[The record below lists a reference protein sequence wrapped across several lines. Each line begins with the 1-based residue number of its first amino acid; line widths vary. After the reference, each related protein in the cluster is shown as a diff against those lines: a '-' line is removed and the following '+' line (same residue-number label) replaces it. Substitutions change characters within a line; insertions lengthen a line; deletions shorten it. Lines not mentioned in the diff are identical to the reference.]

1 MTAVTAPSSARLA
14 RTATGIPQLLRFML
28 RRDRIK
34 LPAWTLGITFFVFYF
49 TTALPTIA
57 PTEADLAAFANFADG
72 PVGAILS
79 GPGYGFGDGLTYEV
93 FLAGTYGLYFLL
105 ATALMNILLV
115 SRHTRVEE
123 QSGRAEL
130 IRAGVV
136 GRNAPLFAT
145 MILATGTNVV
155 LALLLSGALLSVG
168 YPPTGSFV
176 FGASVGALGLVFAG
190 ITTITVQVT
199 EYSRA
204 ASGLAGVAL
213 GAAYLLRAVGDSLQQ
228 HGSLLSWFS
237 PLAWSQQTRPYVDER
252 WWPLLL
258 SLGFAGITAAVGYR
272 LAARRDIGA
281 GLRATRGGSATA
293 APWLRSPVAL
303 AFRLQRASILG
314 WGSALVVLGLTYGL
328 LVGPMSDTFENLSED
343 FAAII
348 AGGGADLLDGYV
360 SFMALYDVVLVAVFG
375 ILAVKGLRAEEARGR
390 AEPVLAAGV
399 GRVRWVASHL
409 LVAYAAATAILL
421 VAGLSFGIGAAIG
434 VGDPAYI
441 ATVTFGHLA
450 RAPEAFVFM
459 ALAAALYGVAP
470 RVLGLAWAVL
480 VYASLLAFFGPLLDP
495 PAWLH
500 DLSPLD
506 HIARIPVEDF
516 TVLPVV
522 VLLAIAGLLTSVG
535 LLGFRRRDLGG

>member
-1 MTAVTAPSSARLA
+1 
-14 RTATGIPQLLRFML
+14 ML
-28 RRDRIK
+28 RRDRVK
-34 LPAWTLGITFFVFYF
+34 LPAWTLGITFFIFYF
-49 TTALPTIA
+49 TSALPTIA

-79 GPGYGFGDGLTYEV
+79 GPGYGFGEGLTYPI

-130 IRAGVV
+130 VRAGVV

-145 MILATGTNVV
+145 MLLAVGANVV
-155 LALLLSGALLSVG
+155 LALLLGGALVSVG
-168 YPPTGSFV
+168 YPVPGSLV
-176 FGASVGALGLVFAG
+176 FGVSVGALGMVFAG

-213 GAAYLLRAVGDSLQQ
+213 GAAYILRAVGDSLQQ
-228 HGSLLSWFS
+228 HGSPLSWFS

-258 SLGFAGITAAVGYR
+258 SLAFAAATAAVGYR

-281 GLRATRGGSATA
+281 GLRATRRGSADA
-293 APWLRSPVAL
+293 AAWLRSPAAL
-303 AFRLQRASILG
+303 AFRLLRASIIG

-328 LVGPMSDTFENLSED
+328 LVGPMSDTFEDLSED

-348 AGGGADLLDGYV
+348 AGGGGDLLNGYI

-375 ILAVKGLRAEEARGR
+375 ILAVKGLRSEETKGR

-409 LVAYAAATAILL
+409 LVAYAAATVILVL
-421 VAGLSFGIGAAIG
+421 AGLAFGIGAAIG
-434 VGDPAYI
+434 VDDPSYI
-441 ATVTFGHLA
+441 ATVTLGHLA

-459 ALAAALYGVAP
+459 ALAAALYGVFP
-470 RVLGLAWAVL
+470 RALGLAWAL
-480 VYASLLAFFGPLLDP
+480 LAYAGLLAFFGPLLNP
-495 PAWLH
+495 PAMLH
-500 DLSPLD
+500 NFSPMD
-506 HIARIPVEDF
+506 HIARIPIEDF

-522 VLLAIAGLLTSVG
+522 VLLAIAGLLTTIG
-535 LLGFRRRDLGG
+535 LAGFRRRDLAG

>member
-1 MTAVTAPSSARLA
+1 MTAVTAPSSAPLA

-28 RRDRIK
+28 RRDRVK

-49 TTALPTIA
+49 TSALPTIA

-79 GPGYGFGDGLTYEV
+79 GPGYGFDEGLTYEI

-105 ATALMNILLV
+105 AAALMNILLV

-130 IRAGVV
+130 VRAGVV

-145 MILATGTNVV
+145 MLLALGANVV
-155 LALLLSGALLSVG
+155 LSLLLAAALVSVG
-168 YPPTGSFV
+168 YPVPGSVV

-190 ITTITVQVT
+190 IATITVQVT

-213 GAAYLLRAVGDSLQQ
+213 GAAYILRAVGDSLQQ
-228 HGSLLSWFS
+228 YGSPLSWLS

-258 SLGFAGITAAVGYR
+258 SLAFAGITAAVGYR
-272 LAARRDIGA
+272 LAAHRDIGA
-281 GLRATRGGSATA
+281 GLRATRRGSPTA
-293 APWLRSPVAL
+293 APWLRSPAAL

-314 WGSALVVLGLTYGL
+314 WGAALVVLGLTYGL

-348 AGGGADLLDGYV
+348 AGGGADILDGYV

-375 ILAVKGLRAEEARGR
+375 ILAVKGLRTEETRGR
-390 AEPVLAAGV
+390 AEPVLAAGT
-399 GRVRWVASHL
+399 GRVRWIASHL
-409 LVAYAAATAILL
+409 LVAYVAATAIL
-421 VAGLSFGIGAAIG
+421 VAAGLAFGIGAAIG
-434 VGDPAYI
+434 VDDPSYVS
-441 ATVTFGHLA
+441 TVTLGHLA
-450 RAPEAFVFM
+450 RVPEALVFM
-459 ALAAALYGVAP
+459 ALAAALYGLAP
-470 RVLGLAWAVL
+470 RALGVAWAVL
-480 VYASLLAFFGPLLDP
+480 AYAALLAFFGPLLNP
-495 PAWLH
+495 PAWMH
-500 DLSPLD
+500 NLSPMD
-506 HIARIPVEDF
+506 HVSRIPVEDF
-516 TVLPVV
+516 TVLPAV
-522 VLLAIAGLLTSVG
+522 VLLAIAGLLTAVA
-535 LLGFRRRDLGG
+535 LAGFRRRDLSS